1 MVEAEIMFDNQRDIQ
16 YGRDNIN
23 PVCELEKVCLIGLN
37 LEPLKIG
44 KVKCCDKNHCSRE
57 LECDT
62 VLIFWRYVYVV
73 GEVDHTRDCLQN
85 ERHEYEIEHFDV

>member
-44 KVKCCDKNHCSRE
+44 KVKCRDEYDCSCKLKCDA
-57 LECDT
+57 
-62 VLIFWRYVYVV
+62 VLIFWGYVYVIW
-73 GEVDHTRDCLQN
+73 EIDHTRDRLQN
-85 ERHEYEIEHFDV
+85 ERHEYEIEYFDV